1 MRRVAARFVHL
12 IWGDQLDAALRPL
25 VAQGLASS
33 LAASA
38 GWSFL
43 GIWAI
48 KELRAGQTALG
59 LAFTVGAVLGALTG
73 YAAGH
78 ASDYVGRKP
87 LMLTSSGGF
96 VILVLCLLL
105 VGRHETPGLIL
116 LAAAPAVGGIAG
128 SSANALI
135 ADLVPRERH
144 EAAYA
149 SQRVAWNLGATSG
162 PPVGGALLALGG
174 WHGLFLG
181 VATLMAV
188 AFVISAFLIPSRGAH
203 APDGPPERGSFAV
216 IRRDRAFLLFL
227 VSGSLSYLVYVAYET
242 VLPISL
248 VDSHGLRPAAWGFLI
263 VLNPL
268 CVTLFQLRL
277 TRRVTRVPPGV
288 KLALAM
294 GLMGFPFLLLSAS
307 DAIPVIALIL
317 VIFVIGEMLWVPT
330 SQAVVAALAP
340 ADIRGAYMGAF
351 GSTSAFGFAFGPLVG
366 LQIRHA
372 YGDTAMWI
380 GFAAIA
386 VLAAFTGA
394 AAVRGHGAEA
404 AALVIEA

>member
-1 MRRVAARFVHL
+1 MSVVQRLGRL

-25 VAQGLASS
+25 VAQGFASS

-48 KELRAGQTALG
+48 RQLHAGQTALG

-78 ASDYVGRKP
+78 VSDYVGRKP
-87 LMLTSSGGF
+87 LMLGSSGGF
-96 VILVLCLLL
+96 VVLVLCLLL
-105 VGRHETPGLIL
+105 VGRNQTFGLVL

-135 ADLVPRERH
+135 ADLVPLERH
-144 EAAYA
+144 QAAYA

-174 WHGLFLG
+174 WNSLFVG
-181 VATLMAV
+181 VAALMAV
-188 AFVISAFLIPSRGAH
+188 AFVISTFLIPSRGDH
-203 APDGPPERGSFAV
+203 APEGPPERGSFAV
-216 IRRDRAFLLFL
+216 IRRDRSFLLFL
-227 VSGSLSYLVYVAYET
+227 VSGGLSYLVYVAYET

-248 VDSHGLRPAAWGFLI
+248 VASHGLRPAEWGFLI

-277 TRRVTRVPPGV
+277 TRRVAHVAPGV
-288 KLALAM
+288 KLAVAM
-294 GLMGFPFLLLSAS
+294 GLMGFPFLLLSVS
-307 DAIPVIALIL
+307 DAVPVIAVIL
-317 VIFVIGEMLWVPT
+317 VVFVIGEMLWVPT

-351 GSTSAFGFAFGPLVG
+351 GSTSAFGFALGPLVG

-386 VLAAFTGA
+386 VLAAATGA
-394 AAVRGHGAEA
+394 AAVRGQGTEQ
-404 AALVIEA
+404 ALVSVD

>member
-1 MRRVAARFVHL
+1 MRL
-12 IWGDQLDAALRPL
+12 IWGDQLDQALRPL

-43 GIWAI
+43 GIWALR
-48 KELRAGQTALG
+48 ELHAGQTALG

-87 LMLTSSGGF
+87 LMLASSAGF
-96 VILVLCLLL
+96 TVLTACFVL
-105 VGRHETPGLIL
+105 VGRRELLGLAL
-116 LAAAPAVGGIAG
+116 LAAAPAIGGMAG

-135 ADLVPRERH
+135 ADLVPADRH

-149 SQRVAWNLGATSG
+149 CQRVAWNLGTTMG
-162 PPVGGALLALGG
+162 PAVGGGLLAVGG

-181 VATLMAV
+181 VATMMAV
-188 AFVISAFLIPSRGAH
+188 AFCLSAALIPSRGDH
-203 APDGPPERGSFAV
+203 APEGPPERGSFAV

-227 VSGSLSYLVYVAYET
+227 VSGALSYLVYVAYET

-248 VDSHGLRPAAWGFLI
+248 VASHGLKPAYWGFLL

-268 CVTLFQLRL
+268 SVTLFQLRL
-277 TRRVTRVPPGV
+277 TRRVVGVSPAV
-288 KLALAM
+288 KLPLAM
-294 GLMGFPFLLLSAS
+294 ALMGFPFLLLSAS
-307 DAIPVIALIL
+307 AAIPVVALII
-317 VIFVIGEMLWVPT
+317 VVFVVGEMLWVPT
-330 SQAVVAALAP
+330 SQTVVAALAP
-340 ADIRGAYMGAF
+340 PDIRGAYMGAF
-351 GSTSAFGFAFGPLVG
+351 GSTSAFGFAVGPLVG
-366 LQIRHA
+366 LQIRHHF
-372 YGDTAMWI
+372 GDTAMWI

-386 VLAAFTGA
+386 VLAGVTGA
-394 AAVRGHGAEA
+394 AAVRGHGAAEPA
-404 AALVIEA
+404 PVPVD

>member
-1 MRRVAARFVHL
+1 MPIVRRLIRL
-12 IWGDQLDAALRPL
+12 IWGDQIDPALRPL

-48 KELRAGQTALG
+48 KQLHAGQTALG
-59 LAFTVGAVLGALTG
+59 LAFTVGAILGAATG

-87 LMLTSSGGF
+87 LMLASSGGF
-96 VILVLCLLL
+96 VILVLGLLF
-105 VGRHETPGLIL
+105 VGHSETPGLIL

-128 SSANALI
+128 SSASALI

-162 PPVGGALLALGG
+162 PVVGGALLALGG
-174 WHGLFLG
+174 WQGLFVG
-181 VATLMAV
+181 VAALMTI
-188 AFVISAFLIPSRGAH
+188 AFVISALLIPRRGAH
-203 APDGPPERGSFAV
+203 APEGPPERGSFAA

-227 VSGSLSYLVYVAYET
+227 LSGGLSYLVYVAYET

-248 VDSHGLRPAAWGFLI
+248 VDSHGLRPAEWGFLI
-263 VLNPL
+263 VINPL
-268 CVTLFQLRL
+268 CVTIFQLRL
-277 TRRVTRVPPGV
+277 TRRVAAVPPAV
-288 KLALAM
+288 KLAVAM

-307 DAIPVIALIL
+307 DAIPVIAVIL
-317 VIFVIGEMLWVPT
+317 VVFVIGEMLWVPT

-340 ADIRGAYMGAF
+340 PDIRGAYMGVF
-351 GSTSAFGFAFGPLVG
+351 GSTWSVGWALTPFLG
-366 LQIRHA
+366 LQVRDN
-372 YGDTAMWI
+372 YGDASMWMCVATVGVI
-380 GFAAIA
+380 AGVLGAVAAR
-386 VLAAFTGA
+386 GNNGDA
-394 AAVRGHGAEA
+394 AAVGSPA
-404 AALVIEA
+404 

>member
-1 MRRVAARFVHL
+1 MPAVQRLGRL
-12 IWGDQLDAALRPL
+12 IWGDQLDAALRHL
-25 VAQGLASS
+25 VAQGFASS

-48 KELRAGQTALG
+48 RQLHAGQMALG

-87 LMLTSSGGF
+87 LMLASSGGF
-96 VILVLCLLL
+96 VVLVLCLLL
-105 VGRHETPGLIL
+105 VGRNQTFGLVL

-128 SSANALI
+128 SSANALV
-135 ADLVPRERH
+135 ADLVPLERH
-144 EAAYA
+144 QAAYA

-162 PPVGGALLALGG
+162 PPVGGALLALAG
-174 WHGLFLG
+174 WNGLFVG
-181 VATLMAV
+181 VAALMAV
-188 AFVISAFLIPSRGAH
+188 AFVISTFLIPSRGAH
-203 APDGPPERGSFAV
+203 APEGPPERGSFAV
-216 IRRDRAFLLFL
+216 IRRDRSFLLFL
-227 VSGSLSYLVYVAYET
+227 VSGGLSYLVYVAYET

-248 VDSHGLRPAAWGFLI
+248 VASHGLRPAEWGFLI

-268 CVTLFQLRL
+268 CVTLLQLRL
-277 TRRVTRVPPGV
+277 TRRVAHVPPGV
-288 KLALAM
+288 KLAVAM
-294 GLMGFPFLLLSAS
+294 GLMGFPFLLLSVS
-307 DAIPVIALIL
+307 DAVPVIAVIL
-317 VIFVIGEMLWVPT
+317 VVFVIGEMLWVPT

-351 GSTSAFGFAFGPLVG
+351 GSTSAFGFALGPLVG

-386 VLAAFTGA
+386 VLAAATGA
-394 AAVRGHGAEA
+394 AAVRGHGAEK
-404 AALVIEA
+404 ALVSVD

>member
-1 MRRVAARFVHL
+1 MPVVQRLGRL
-12 IWGDQLDAALRPL
+12 IWGDQLDAAVRPL
-25 VAQGLASS
+25 VAQGFASS

-48 KELRAGQTALG
+48 RQLHAGQTALG

-87 LMLTSSGGF
+87 LMLASSGGF
-96 VILVLCLLL
+96 VVLVLCLLL
-105 VGRHETPGLIL
+105 VGRNQMFGLVL

-135 ADLVPRERH
+135 ADLVPLERH
-144 EAAYA
+144 QAAYA

-174 WHGLFLG
+174 WNGLFVG
-181 VATLMAV
+181 VAALMTV
-188 AFVISAFLIPSRGAH
+188 AFVISTFLIPSRGAH

-216 IRRDRAFLLFL
+216 IRRDRSFLLFL
-227 VSGSLSYLVYVAYET
+227 VSGGLSYLVYVAYET

-248 VDSHGLRPAAWGFLI
+248 VASHGLRPAEWGFLI

-277 TRRVTRVPPGV
+277 TRRVARVPPSM
-288 KLALAM
+288 KLAVAM
-294 GLMGFPFLLLSAS
+294 GLMGFPFLLLSVS
-307 DAIPVIALIL
+307 DAVPAIAVIL
-317 VIFVIGEMLWVPT
+317 VVFVIGEMLWVPT

-351 GSTSAFGFAFGPLVG
+351 GSTSAFGFALGPLVG

-386 VLAAFTGA
+386 VLAAATGA
-394 AAVRGHGAEA
+394 AAVRGHGAEK
-404 AALVIEA
+404 ALVSVD

>member
-1 MRRVAARFVHL
+1 MVVVRRLVRL
-12 IWGDQLDAALRPL
+12 IWGDELDAAMRPL

-48 KELRAGQTALG
+48 KRLHAGQTALG
-59 LAFTVGAVLGALTG
+59 LAFTVGAILGALTG

-78 ASDYVGRKP
+78 ASDYVGRRP
-87 LMLTSSGGF
+87 LMLVSSGGF
-96 VILVLCLLL
+96 VVLVLCLLL
-105 VGRHETPGLIL
+105 VGTRELPGLIL

-174 WHGLFLG
+174 WHGLFVG
-181 VATLMAV
+181 VAGLMAI
-188 AFVISAFLIPSRGAH
+188 AFTISALLIPIRGAH
-203 APDGPPERGSFAV
+203 APEGPPERGSFAV

-227 VSGSLSYLVYVAYET
+227 VSGCLAYLVYVAYET

-248 VDSHGLRPAAWGFLI
+248 VQSHGLRPAAWGFLI

-268 CVTLFQLRL
+268 SVTLFQLRL
-277 TRRVTRVPPGV
+277 TRRTTGVPPGV
-288 KLALAM
+288 KLAVAM
-294 GLMGFPFLLLSAS
+294 GLMGFPFLLLSVS
-307 DAIPVIALIL
+307 DAVPVIALIL
-317 VIFVIGEMLWVPT
+317 IVFVIGEMLWVPT

-351 GSTSAFGFAFGPLVG
+351 GSTSAFGFAVGPLVG
-366 LQIRHA
+366 LQIRHL

-386 VLAAFTGA
+386 VLAAVTGA
-394 AAVRGHGAEA
+394 VAVRGHGAEA
-404 AALVIEA
+404 AALAVD

>member
-1 MRRVAARFVHL
+1 MPVVQRLGRL

-25 VAQGLASS
+25 VAQGFASS

-48 KELRAGQTALG
+48 RQLRAGQTALG

-87 LMLTSSGGF
+87 LMLASSGGF
-96 VILVLCLLL
+96 VVLVLCLLL
-105 VGRHETPGLIL
+105 VGRNQTFGLVL

-135 ADLVPRERH
+135 ADLVPLERH
-144 EAAYA
+144 QAAYA

-162 PPVGGALLALGG
+162 PPVGGALLALAG
-174 WHGLFLG
+174 WNGLFVG
-181 VATLMAV
+181 VAALTAV
-188 AFVISAFLIPSRGAH
+188 AFVISTFLIPSRGAH
-203 APDGPPERGSFAV
+203 APEGPPERGSFAV
-216 IRRDRAFLLFL
+216 IRRDRSFLLFL
-227 VSGSLSYLVYVAYET
+227 VSGGLSYLVYVAYET

-248 VDSHGLRPAAWGFLI
+248 VASHGLRPAEWGFLI

-277 TRRVTRVPPGV
+277 TRRVARVPPGV
-288 KLALAM
+288 KLAVAM
-294 GLMGFPFLLLSAS
+294 GLMGFPFLLLSVS
-307 DAIPVIALIL
+307 DAVPVIAVIL
-317 VIFVIGEMLWVPT
+317 VVFVIGEMLWVPT

-351 GSTSAFGFAFGPLVG
+351 GSTSAFGFALGPLVG

-386 VLAAFTGA
+386 VLAAATGA
-394 AAVRGHGAEA
+394 AAVRGHGAEK
-404 AALVIEA
+404 ALVSVD

>member
-1 MRRVAARFVHL
+1 VPVVRRLVRL
-12 IWGDQLDAALRPL
+12 IWGDQLDPALRPL

-48 KELRAGQTALG
+48 KQLHAGQTALG

-87 LMLTSSGGF
+87 LMLVSSGGF
-96 VILVLCLLL
+96 TVLVLCLLL
-105 VGRHETPGLIL
+105 VGRRETPGLIL

-162 PPVGGALLALGG
+162 PVVGGALLAVGG
-174 WHGLFLG
+174 WQGLFVG
-181 VATLMAV
+181 VAALMAL
-188 AFVISAFLIPSRGAH
+188 AFVISALLIPDRGAH
-203 APDGPPERGSFAV
+203 APEGPPERGSFAA

-227 VSGSLSYLVYVAYET
+227 VSGGLAYLVYIAYET

-248 VDSHGLRPAAWGFLI
+248 VDSHGLRPAEWGFLI
-263 VLNPL
+263 VINPL

-277 TRRVTRVPPGV
+277 TRRAAGIPPGA

-294 GLMGFPFLLLSAS
+294 GLMGFPFLLLRVS

-317 VIFVIGEMLWVPT
+317 VVFVIGEMLWVPT

-351 GSTSAFGFAFGPLVG
+351 GSTSAFGFAIGPLVG
-366 LQIRHA
+366 LQIRQA
-372 YGDTAMWI
+372 YGDNAMWL
-380 GFAAIA
+380 GFAAFA
-386 VLAAFTGA
+386 VLAAVTGA
-394 AAVRGHGAEA
+394 VAVRGHAADA
-404 AALVIEA
+404 AALAVD

>member
-1 MRRVAARFVHL
+1 MPVVQRLGRL
-12 IWGDQLDAALRPL
+12 IWGDQLDAAVRPL
-25 VAQGLASS
+25 VAQGFASS

-48 KELRAGQTALG
+48 RQLHAGQTALG

-87 LMLTSSGGF
+87 LMLASSGGF
-96 VILVLCLLL
+96 VVLVLCLLL
-105 VGRHETPGLIL
+105 VGRNQMFGLVL

-135 ADLVPRERH
+135 ADLVPLERH
-144 EAAYA
+144 QAAYA

-174 WHGLFLG
+174 WNGLFVG
-181 VATLMAV
+181 VAALMAV
-188 AFVISAFLIPSRGAH
+188 AFVISTFLIPSRGAH

-216 IRRDRAFLLFL
+216 IRRDRSFLLFL
-227 VSGSLSYLVYVAYET
+227 VSGGLSYLVYVAYET

-248 VDSHGLRPAAWGFLI
+248 VASHGLRPAEWGFLI

-277 TRRVTRVPPGV
+277 TRRVARVPPGV
-288 KLALAM
+288 KLAVAM
-294 GLMGFPFLLLSAS
+294 GLMGFPFLLLSVSA
-307 DAIPVIALIL
+307 AVPVIAVIL
-317 VIFVIGEMLWVPT
+317 VVFVIGEMLWVPT

-351 GSTSAFGFAFGPLVG
+351 GSTSAFGFALGPLVG

-386 VLAAFTGA
+386 VLAAATGA
-394 AAVRGHGAEA
+394 AAVRGHGAEK
-404 AALVIEA
+404 ALVSVD